1 MWENK
6 KTVKALL
13 KKLVELLEKNY
24 TSGIDTRISDVYYL
38 LSLYS
43 LEIIPFERLRKDSFL
58 VLEGWTASEA
68 FGHNPFYIPKG
79 TPEETRTINE
89 EYEGIMEKL
98 RVEFEKI
105 M

>member
-1 MWENK
+1 MRENK
-6 KTVKALL
+6 KTVKVLL
-13 KKLVELLEKNY
+13 KELVELLEENY
-24 TSGIDTRISDVYYL
+24 TSGIDKRISDVYYL

-58 VLEGWTASEA
+58 VLKEWTASEA
-68 FGHNPFYIPKG
+68 FGHNPFYIPKE
-79 TPEETRTINE
+79 TPEETRMINE
-89 EYEGIMEKL
+89 EYKEIMEKL

>member
-1 MWENK
+1 MRENK
-6 KTVKALL
+6 KTVKTIL
-13 KKLVELLEKNY
+13 KKLAELLEGNY

-43 LEIIPFERLRKDSFL
+43 LEIITFERLRKDSFL